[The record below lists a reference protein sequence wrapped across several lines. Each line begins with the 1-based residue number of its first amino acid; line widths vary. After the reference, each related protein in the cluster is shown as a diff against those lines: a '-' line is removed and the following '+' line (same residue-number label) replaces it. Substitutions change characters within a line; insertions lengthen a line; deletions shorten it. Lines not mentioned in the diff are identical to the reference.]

1 MSERILFRNIS
12 HRFGRLE
19 ILRAASLGLG
29 AGKATMLAGPN
40 GSGKTTLMRIMAGL
54 LPPRDGRIVIGDRIL
69 TWRQARRQLL
79 ARTVYLHQEPYMFD
93 ASVTQNLAFPLRA
106 RRLPDRRGRTLEA
119 LGKARLEDKA
129 DQPAKSLSGGERRRL
144 AIARA
149 WLTGVDFMLLDEPTA
164 NLDATARDEALTL
177 MQQLRDSGIGLV
189 IASHT
194 PEDVSGVIDDVVSLE
209 DQSVAARGTL
219 NRDAQ
224 TPYRP

>member
-93 ASVTQNLAFPLRA
+93 ASVTQNLAFPLRV
-106 RRLPDRRGRTLEA
+106 RRLPDRRRRTVEA

-164 NLDATARDEALTL
+164 NLDPENTRLVEAMIAAYREANRAAVIWVSHDRQQSARVCDRHYATMA
-177 MQQLRDSGIGLV
+177 
-189 IASHT
+189 
-194 PEDVSGVIDDVVSLE
+194 
-209 DQSVAARGTL
+209 GTL
-219 NRDAQ
+219 QLQMAES
-224 TPYRP
+224 PA